1 MNCCGR
7 DSAATP
13 IMAHA
18 LLLSLTPAL
27 GTGAG
32 AEEDLWG
39 SEIINQPGR
48 SCISCGFATNPS
60 GLQWVERNR
69 NATKQKNPD
78 QVYRVHSI
86 SE

>member
-1 MNCCGR
+1 MISLNCCGR

-32 AEEDLWG
+32 AEKDLWG

-48 SCISCGFATNPS
+48 CAYHADLPLTLLDCNGWKEIGM
-60 GLQWVERNR
+60 
-69 NATKQKNPD
+69 
-78 QVYRVHSI
+78 
-86 SE
+86 